1 MPFYRLSV
9 NEIRDYCKQAI
20 ESLEYWLRRLIDEA
34 LNDSYGVN
42 YLDATDEAGDNIINT
57 TIRKSIKTKY
67 DMEPERFSRII
78 DAAILDD
85 CINIICNPNLFRRHF
100 REAFK
105 TAFPVGDSRD
115 ETRIF
120 LKRLIKPRNLLYHA
134 NPISVRQA
142 EQVICYSHDIIE
154 SLKKYYEE
162 LNMVQNYNVPMIIK
176 ITDSL
181 GNEIHSTQIRRNN
194 TGRGHYD
201 FTKDQKNFLRPG
213 DSLMLEVEVDSI
225 FPRDNYTI
233 TWSYYDFYP
242 EHSNYKG
249 ERIVIDIDRR
259 HVREDFVIH
268 CIVTSNEEWHR
279 CGDCDDAVSLIYKVL
294 PPI

>member
-1 MPFYRLSV
+1 
-9 NEIRDYCKQAI
+9 
-20 ESLEYWLRRLIDEA
+20 
-34 LNDSYGVN
+34 
-42 YLDATDEAGDNIINT
+42 
-57 TIRKSIKTKY
+57 
-67 DMEPERFSRII
+67 MEPERFSRII

-162 LNMVQNYNVPMIIK
+162 LKPWLPVYEGFLTYGGM
-176 ITDSL
+176 
-181 GNEIHSTQIRRNN
+181 ST
-194 TGRGHYD
+194 
-201 FTKDQKNFLRPG
+201 K
-213 DSLMLEVEVDSI
+213 EVEAMAVGIREMTDLNVAGSAAEFVKYFAERLIDYKIPVVTPPGGLACHVDAKLFLPHILIKDMRPKVYLCRQFFFLGCRIYNSL
-225 FPRDNYTI
+225 FHN
-233 TWSYYDFYP
+233 P
-242 EHSNYKG
+242 EFTTRFGAS
-249 ERIVIDIDRR
+249 
-259 HVREDFVIH
+259 
-268 CIVTSNEEWHR
+268 
-279 CGDCDDAVSLIYKVL
+279 
-294 PPI
+294 P